1 MTKTNEATLGVKFLS
16 AGMAGCVG
24 DLITFPLDVA
34 KVRLQVQGEG
44 TSKAI
49 PKVSHLGGQPAIMS
63 EAAKFK
69 YRGMIGTILTISKEE
84 GPRALYNGIVPG
96 LQRQVA
102 FCCIRI
108 GLYDNVK
115 GFYMDKFSN
124 GGTKE
129 LGAGQ
134 NVLLRILAGCTTGAL
149 AVSCAQ
155 PTDVVKVRMQAQQGA
170 PIYSSSFNAYQTIAQ
185 TEGVKGLWRGVLP
198 NIARNAIVSAAE
210 LVSYDLIK
218 EAIIHHGI
226 LSDNLPCHFMSGFG
240 AGFVATC
247 LASPVDV
254 VKTRFMNSTPGVYSG
269 AVSCGIKMYK
279 EGGMKAFY
287 KGFVP
292 SFLRIASW
300 NIVMFVCFEQFKRG
314 FMQMSYFKEEVPS
327 LVAEVKCL
335 PEVHCQPK
343 VEQKS
348 L

>member
-1 MTKTNEATLGVKFLS
+1 MATVKSTEPTLAVKFMS

-24 DLITFPLDVA
+24 DIITFPLDVA

-44 TSKAI
+44 TTKAI
-49 PKVSHLGGQPAIMS
+49 PKISHLGGKPTVLS
-63 EAAKFK
+63 ESAKFK
-69 YRGMIGTILTISKEE
+69 YRGMMGTILTICKEE

-108 GLYDNVK
+108 GLYDSVK
-115 GFYMDKFSN
+115 GFYMDQFSQ
-124 GGTKE
+124 GGTRE

-134 NVLLRILAGCTTGAL
+134 NVALRIMAGITTGGL
-149 AVSCAQ
+149 AVTCAQ
-155 PTDVVKVRMQAQQGA
+155 PTDVVKVRMQAQSGA
-170 PIYSSSFNAYQTIAQ
+170 PIYSSSFNAYRTIAQ

-218 EAIIHHGI
+218 ETIIHYEL
-226 LSDNLPCHFMSGFG
+226 LSDNLPCHFLSGFG
-240 AGFVATC
+240 AGFCATC

-254 VKTRFMNSTPGVYSG
+254 VKTRFMNSKPGVYTG
-269 AVSCGIKMYK
+269 AMNCGIKMYK

-314 FMQMSYFKEEVPS
+314 FMQMSYFKQEVTQFKQE
-327 LVAEVKCL
+327 VACL
-335 PEVHCQPK
+335 PEVHCQK
-343 VEQKS
+343 IDQH
-348 L
+348 